1 MVADMAINDNDG
13 WLESGHEWV
22 GQQVLRIFPV
32 VGPSTGKITKY
43 LPADEEAGDGALFH
57 VVHDA
62 DGDQEDLEEEE
73 ARLAIEAHRE
83 QTEAGGVVSTE
94 LEQPKY
100 HNMFEQKRQRVAEH
114 QLGVAGL
121 RGELLDLEEGCACAP
136 HVMRVCMCTARDAHV
151 HCTCYGAH
159 HSRVDGAAGS
169 RKGYDARIAA
179 GTDLTVGGR
188 CG

>member
-1 MVADMAINDNDG
+1 MVADMAINNNDG

-22 GQQVLRIFPV
+22 GQQLLRIFPT

-83 QTEAGGVVSTE
+83 QAEADGTVSTE

-100 HNMFEQKRQRVAEH
+100 HNMFEQKRLRVAVH

-121 RGELLDLEEGCACAP
+121 RGELLDLEEGCARAP
-136 HVMRVCMCTARDAHV
+136 HVMGTARDGHV
-151 HCTCYGAH
+151 HCTCHGAH
-159 HSRVDGAAGS
+159 HSRVGGVAGS
-169 RKGYDARIAA
+169 RMGCAARTAA
-179 GTDLTVGGR
+179 GTGPMAGGR